1 VIIMTSNVGASEL
14 QRNRYVGFNVGD
26 GDQEHEDM
34 KSKVMD
40 ELKKAFR
47 PEFLNRIDET
57 IVFHSLEKKHM
68 REIVVLMIEQLV
80 DRLKDQEIE
89 FSLTDKAIDKVVEE
103 GFDPE
108 YGARPLRRSIQK
120 NIEDLLSAA
129 LLREDIRKGE
139 KVKVGL
145 NSQGDFIVLG

>member
-1 VIIMTSNVGASEL
+1 
-14 QRNRYVGFNVGD
+14 
-26 GDQEHEDM
+26 
-34 KSKVMD
+34 KSKVLD

-68 REIVVLMIEQLV
+68 KEIVVLMIDQLV

-89 FSLTDKAIDKVVEE
+89 FSLKDKAPDKIVEE

-108 YGARPLRRSIQK
+108 YGARPFRRSNQK
-120 NIEDLLSAA
+120 NIEDLLSEA
-129 LLREDIRKGE
+129 LLREDISKGE
-139 KVKVGL
+139 KVKV
-145 NSQGDFIVLG
+145 